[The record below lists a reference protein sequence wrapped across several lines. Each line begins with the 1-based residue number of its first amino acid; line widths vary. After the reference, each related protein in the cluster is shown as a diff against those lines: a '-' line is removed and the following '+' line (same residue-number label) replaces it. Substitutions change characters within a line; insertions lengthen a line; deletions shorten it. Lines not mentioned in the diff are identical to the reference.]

1 MNIYEFTNLISC
13 ENLRLRIKSTE
24 QQLNT
29 INLHTCKA
37 MLAL

>member
-13 ENLRLRIKSTE
+13 ENLWLRIKSTE
-24 QQLNT
+24 QQLKT
-29 INLHTCKA
+29 INLNTCKA